1 MFKNVIEIRK
11 DTPQDILNI
20 LARIADSA
28 FDNRAGKAEN
38 TSSDPYRFIYR
49 GEEKLFSCLQLGML
63 ALEKRPDFLDYVI
76 SWQWIDEEDSSENE
90 DILDEIHTYI
100 R

>member
-11 DTPQDILNI
+11 ETPQNILNI

-49 GEEKLFSCLQLGML
+49 GE
-63 ALEKRPDFLDYVI
+63 
-76 SWQWIDEEDSSENE
+76 
-90 DILDEIHTYI
+90 
-100 R
+100 